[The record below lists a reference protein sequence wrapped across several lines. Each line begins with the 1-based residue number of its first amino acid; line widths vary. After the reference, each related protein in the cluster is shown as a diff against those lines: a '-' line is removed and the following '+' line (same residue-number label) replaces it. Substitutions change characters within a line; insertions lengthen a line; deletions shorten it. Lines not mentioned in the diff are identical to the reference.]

1 MNFNTLKHLI
11 ITLTLICIICFS
23 ADKLIF
29 YILNKVSDKVYTG
42 LSVGKLNHYL
52 KIKESKKLIVFGNS
66 RANHNVDPKI
76 LEENSFNMG
85 VDARDIAYV
94 STLIKTIEN
103 KERQTLLIQ
112 IDPESIFNKNYN
124 GDDISPLAVKYHR
137 NEVIKNEINK
147 LNADNPFQHIFW
159 SIAYNNKIIGIVQ
172 NFLKPKYNY
181 ESYNGFDP
189 IDVDA
194 NQEKIFSKILS
205 QEKTLKCQ
213 DSLSINNIYYNYLLD
228 LIDFAKNNNKELI
241 FFTAPI
247 YNDICKEDNNELST
261 LAKNN
266 HFKYF
271 DFTDVFQTDNS
282 MSYWKDE
289 THLSRIGA
297 EKFSY
302 VLKEKIS
309 TNFQN

>member
-1 MNFNTLKHLI
+1 MNINNFKHLI
-11 ITLTLICIICFS
+11 ITLLLIAVICFTT
-23 ADKLIF
+23 DKIIF
-29 YILNKVSDKVYTG
+29 YILNKISDKVYTG

-52 KIKESKKLIVFGNS
+52 KIKENKKLIIYGNS

-76 LEENSFNMG
+76 LDENSFNMG

-103 KERQTLLIQ
+103 KEKQTLLIQ
-112 IDPESIFNKNYN
+112 IDPESIFNNNYT

-137 NEVIKNEINK
+137 NDVIKKEIDK
-147 LNADNPFQHIFW
+147 LKADNPFQHIFW

-172 NFLKPKYNY
+172 NYLKPKYNY
-181 ESYNGFDP
+181 ELYNGFDP

-205 QEKTLKCQ
+205 QEKTQKCN
-213 DSLSINNIYYNYLLD
+213 DSLNMSNMYFTYLLD
-228 LIDFAKNNNKELI
+228 LIDFAKKNNKEII

-247 YNDICKEDNNELST
+247 YKDICKEDNNELSN

-271 DFTDVFQTDNS
+271 DFTDVFHTDNS
-282 MSYWKDE
+282 LSYWKDE
-289 THLSRIGA
+289 THLSRLGA

-302 VLKEKIS
+302 ILKEKLS
-309 TNFQN
+309 DNYEN

>member
-1 MNFNTLKHLI
+1 MNIHNFKHLI
-11 ITLTLICIICFS
+11 ITLLLIAVICFTT
-23 ADKLIF
+23 DKIIF
-29 YILNKVSDKVYTG
+29 YIFNKISDKVYTG
-42 LSVGKLNHYL
+42 LSVGKLNQYL
-52 KIKESKKLIVFGNS
+52 KIKENKKLIIYGNS
-66 RANHNVDPKI
+66 RANHNVNPNI

-103 KERQTLLIQ
+103 ITPQTLLIQ
-112 IDPESIFNKNYN
+112 IDPESVFNTNYN

-137 NEVIKNEINK
+137 NDVIKNEIDK
-147 LNADNPFQHIFW
+147 LKADNPFQHIFW

-172 NFLKPKYNY
+172 NYLKPKYNY
-181 ESYNGFDP
+181 ELYNGFDP

-205 QEKTLKCQ
+205 QEKKQKCQ
-213 DSLSINNIYYNYLLD
+213 DSFQVNKLYLSYLKD
-228 LIDFAKNNNKELI
+228 LSEFANKNNKELI

-247 YNDICKEDNNELST
+247 YNDICKQDNNELST

-266 HFKYF
+266 HLKYF
-271 DFTDVFQTDNS
+271 DFTDVFRADNS
-282 MSYWKDE
+282 LSYWKDE

-302 VLKEKIS
+302 ILKEKLNSNSI
-309 TNFQN
+309 Q